1 MPPRDI
7 LPNPRILSFDRK
19 NIFLNQK
26 FKNQETTFD
35 TDLTT
40 KQKTHYRSQWA
51 WSDQG
56 LDLEIR
62 FKTSTATHKKKYVFD
77 LEPLVI
83 NNNFRIKEFI
93 RNIVKSFTDMSHPL
107 CVLTTINRPQ
117 RPSTLPA
124 DLIRT
129 GKFCKS
135 ARLRH

>member
-1 MPPRDI
+1 M
-7 LPNPRILSFDRK
+7 
-19 NIFLNQK
+19 LNQLK
-26 FKNQETTFD
+26 FKNQQAAFD

-40 KQKTHYRSQWA
+40 KQKGHYSSLWA

-56 LDLEIR
+56 IDLQIR
-62 FKTSTATHKKKYVFD
+62 FVTSVKTHTKKYQFD

-83 NNNFRIKEFI
+83 NDNFRIKEFI
-93 RNIVKSFTDMSHPL
+93 RNIVKSFTDPTHPL

-129 GKFCKS
+129 GKKK
-135 ARLRH
+135 RLFT